1 MNSFYPIKEYVKFLP
16 KSINQYG
23 IHSEFVYDLLINALY
38 KKKDKKYFQDW
49 KTARKSLL
57 NNHKSIEIK
66 DLGAGSKVFSG
77 TERKISALAK
87 TAGASSKKARIL
99 QNIVLHRQPQ
109 QILELGTSL
118 GLGSLAM
125 SLPKVG
131 ELTTVEACP
140 NTLKVA
146 RDLFQEYQVG
156 QVITIENVDFDTYLD
171 RLEKKV
177 HFDLVIIDGNHTY
190 EATWHYFKKLS
201 AHLHT
206 DSLLVLDDLY
216 WSKGMTQAWNEICQ
230 SEKISISIDTFELGF
245 LFFRTG
251 IEKQHFM
258 IRI

>member
-1 MNSFYPIKEYVKFLP
+1 MSSLYPIKEYVKFLP
-16 KSINQYG
+16 KSTNQYG
-23 IHSEFVYDLLINALY
+23 IHSDFVYDFVIRALY
-38 KKKDKKYFQDW
+38 KKNDKKHFQDW
-49 KTARKSLL
+49 KSARRSLL
-57 NNHKSIEIK
+57 QNHNFIK
-66 DLGAGSKVFSG
+66 IQDQGAGSQVFSG
-77 TERKISALAK
+77 TQRKISALAK
-87 TAGASSKKARIL
+87 TAGASAKKAKIL

-131 ELTTVEACP
+131 NLTTIEACP
-140 NTLKVA
+140 NSLNVA
-146 RDLFQEYQVG
+146 KDLFQQYQVDK
-156 QVITIENVDFDTYLD
+156 VITTENVDFDTYLD

-201 AHLHT
+201 AHLHA

-216 WSKGMTQAWNEICQ
+216 WSKGMTQAWKEICQ
-230 SEKISISIDTFELGF
+230 SENISISIDTFELGF

-251 IEKQHFM
+251 IEKQHFR
-258 IRI
+258 IRL